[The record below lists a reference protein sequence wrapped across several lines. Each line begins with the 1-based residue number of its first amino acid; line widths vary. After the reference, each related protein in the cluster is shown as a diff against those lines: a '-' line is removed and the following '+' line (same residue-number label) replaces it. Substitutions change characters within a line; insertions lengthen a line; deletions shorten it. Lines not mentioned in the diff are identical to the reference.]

1 MYSKITG
8 IRKVLKLIYQYMF
21 MILLFDFIRVLF
33 QKDLLDPK
41 ALLILG
47 VIHLISFLVRDFCVN
62 GIPLFILHLVMGV
75 IVFFIVPDVFVKVL
89 LLMAVVEIF
98 LDNLFYINRGYM
110 LKRLFEAPWEVF
122 LLGITASLL
131 AIYMKQHTFFIMSYV
146 ITISLYINYM
156 IGMYLEGLE
165 RYVVTNRNI
174 SGIPMKQIVSVNS
187 VMVSGIMLFIV
198 IMVGLSDI
206 LGFPD
211 IVAGFF
217 KSVAMLLKIVFLFL
231 GVLLNLFFGFFGL
244 DIVPADKNVQKINEI
259 TQNNNIIVM
268 IIEFIMMLALTA
280 FVLYVVYGV
289 VKFFIKLILKRQNLK
304 YDLTEDLKDLNK
316 KKVEVKESTRKE
328 PLFGRLTPE
337 GRIRDLY
344 KKKVLSYRKYFLP
357 DKGDTTGDIRKA
369 MLRATSE
376 STEAEAEKIKNLTEL
391 YNKVRYSDITPG
403 KTEVKQMS
411 KYTK

>member
-21 MILLFDFIRVLF
+21 MIMLFDFIRVLF
-33 QKDLLDPK
+33 QKDPLDPK

-47 VIHLISFLVRDFCVN
+47 AIHLISFLVRDFCVN

-244 DIVPADKNVQKINEI
+244 DIVPADKNVQKINES
-259 TQNNNIIVM
+259 N
-268 IIEFIMMLALTA
+268 
-280 FVLYVVYGV
+280 
-289 VKFFIKLILKRQNLK
+289 
-304 YDLTEDLKDLNK
+304 
-316 KKVEVKESTRKE
+316 
-328 PLFGRLTPE
+328 PE
-337 GRIRDLY
+337 QQHHSHDHRIHHDAGADGICTLCGLRRCEILY
-344 KKKVLSYRKYFLP
+344 KA
-357 DKGDTTGDIRKA
+357 D
-369 MLRATSE
+369 SE
-376 STEAEAEKIKNLTEL
+376 TAELEI
-391 YNKVRYSDITPG
+391 
-403 KTEVKQMS
+403 
-411 KYTK
+411 